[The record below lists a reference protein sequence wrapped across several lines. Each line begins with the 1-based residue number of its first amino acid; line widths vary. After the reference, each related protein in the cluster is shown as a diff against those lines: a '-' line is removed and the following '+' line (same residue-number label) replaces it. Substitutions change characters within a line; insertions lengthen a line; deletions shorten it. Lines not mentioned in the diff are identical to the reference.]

1 MKKYLAEGIGTFAL
15 VFCGTGAI
23 IINDLSSGSI
33 SHIGI
38 AATFGLIVMVMI
50 YAFGSIS
57 GAHINP
63 AVTIAFSLTK
73 EFNKK
78 DLVPYIIAQIS
89 GALLASSVLRL
100 LFLEH
105 NTLGATLPNG
115 SDMQS
120 FVLEIILTCLL
131 MLVILFVSQNKDVQ
145 RFTGIAV
152 GATVLLEAMFAG
164 PICGASMNP
173 ARSLAPALVSGS
185 MVSLWIYILAPIIGA
200 ILATVTWR
208 FMTTD

>member
-33 SHIGI
+33 SHLGI

-63 AVTIAFSLTK
+63 AVTIAFSLTE

-78 DLVPYIIAQIS
+78 EEGDI
-89 GALLASSVLRL
+89 
-100 LFLEH
+100 
-105 NTLGATLPNG
+105 
-115 SDMQS
+115 
-120 FVLEIILTCLL
+120 
-131 MLVILFVSQNKDVQ
+131 
-145 RFTGIAV
+145 
-152 GATVLLEAMFAG
+152 LLELIKLLG
-164 PICGASMNP
+164 EEGI
-173 ARSLAPALVSGS
+173 R
-185 MVSLWIYILAPIIGA
+185 
-200 ILATVTWR
+200 
-208 FMTTD
+208 